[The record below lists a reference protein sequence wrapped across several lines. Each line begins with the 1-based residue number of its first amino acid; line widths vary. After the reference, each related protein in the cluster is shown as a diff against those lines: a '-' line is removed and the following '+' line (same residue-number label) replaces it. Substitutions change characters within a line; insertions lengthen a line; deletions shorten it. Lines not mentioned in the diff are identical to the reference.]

1 MPDKKFDTN
10 SEKPEQSESTALKR
24 GWTTGAC
31 ATGATKA
38 ALTALLTGVFPDPVA
53 VRLPKGQEPDFA
65 LATESLT
72 DTPTGTWAEASIIK
86 DAGDDPDVTHGA
98 RIVSRVSFGVAGSGV
113 VWRAGEGVG
122 TVTRVGLPIPV
133 GEASITPVPRAMMLE
148 VVQDLCAQHGKAADV
163 VIELSIPNGEAL
175 AKETLNG
182 RLGVLGGL
190 SILGTTG
197 IVIPYSCSSWIH
209 SIHRGI
215 DVSIAAGIKHTLAS
229 TGNTSETAANQML
242 NLPDTALLDMGDFA
256 GGLLKYMAKH
266 PVERLTIAGGIGK
279 LSKLAQGHL
288 DLHSKRSQVDPVW
301 LKQLFPFIDPDK
313 ELNSAAELLL
323 MDERDQIVQA
333 IANLA
338 RDFAQKTVSD
348 QTSVDVMVFDRKG
361 KFLGKSV

>member
-1 MPDKKFDTN
+1 MPDSKDDN
-10 SEKPEQSESTALKR
+10 IENEEQGTALKR

-31 ATGATKA
+31 ATAATKA
-38 ALTALLTGVFPDPVA
+38 ALTALLTGEFPDPIA
-53 VRLPKGQEPDFA
+53 IRLPKGQEPAFP
-65 LATESLT
+65 LATEKLAQN
-72 DTPTGTWAEASIIK
+72 WAEASIIK

-98 RIVSRVSFGVAGSGV
+98 RIISKVKFGPAGSGV
-113 VWRAGEGVG
+113 VWWAGEGVG

-133 GEASITPVPRAMMLE
+133 GEASITPVPRAMMTE
-148 VVQDLCAQHGKAADV
+148 VVEELCAAHRKSPDV
-163 VIELSIPNGEAL
+163 EIELSIPNGEVM

-215 DVSIAAGIKHTLAS
+215 DVAIAAGIKHTLAS
-229 TGNTSETAANQML
+229 TGNTSETAANRML

-256 GGLLKYMAKH
+256 GGLLKYMRRH

-288 DLHSKRSQVDPVW
+288 DLHSKRSQVDTDW
-301 LKQLFPFIDPDK
+301 LKELFPFIDK
-313 ELNSAAELLL
+313 ETDLRTAAELLL
-323 MDERDQIVQA
+323 MDERDQIVA
-333 IANLA
+333 TIANLA
-338 RDFAQKTVSD
+338 RDFEQKTVSSD
-348 QTSVDVMVFDRKG
+348 TIVDVLVFDRKG
-361 KFLGKSV
+361 GFVGRSS